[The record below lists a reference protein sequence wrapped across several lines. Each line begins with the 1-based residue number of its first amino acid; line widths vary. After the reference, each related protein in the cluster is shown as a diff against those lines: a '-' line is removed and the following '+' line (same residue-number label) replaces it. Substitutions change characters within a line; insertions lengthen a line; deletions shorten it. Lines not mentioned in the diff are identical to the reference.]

1 MTRRAKNRLLA
12 ISIAALFAGGAG
24 LWAATHADRNTESV
38 RYPPNDPEIIRAVR
52 KARFLQKS
60 GQLKDAV
67 IELERLVTRGD
78 PTAMYYLAMA
88 YEKGWGVS
96 ADLEEM
102 RALLLAAVEYEFG
115 LRGQTAYKLGRLYQ
129 LAHDADCQK
138 IAVAW
143 FEKALQWDYPKA
155 HMQLASHY
163 ERGIGIKQD
172 LDLAIHHYE
181 KAADA
186 GFETA
191 SLSFARALVKG
202 RFKERYDASRALA
215 LANRAVLAYEIKAS
229 NGSGTAAKVLGRL
242 YRDGEFIEQSDEQAL
257 YWFRRSSLL
266 GDTGGMHELGL
277 FLIAV
282 STTVETDAR
291 WNEGL
296 SWLKKAASLNHGGA
310 MTALGRLHLK
320 EERYLK
326 KSDAPQ
332 WFERGVATGHGGS
345 MEELARLKA
354 AGELVP
360 HDLPGAFAL
369 AERGAGL
376 GHSGSRKLLKKLQ
389 AVEESKPL
397 SLLKKS

>member
-1 MTRRAKNRLLA
+1 MTRRARNRLLA
-12 ISIAALFAGGAG
+12 ISVAILFAGGAG
-24 LWAATHADRNTESV
+24 LWAASHVEGDNESV
-38 RYPPNDPEIIRAVR
+38 RYPPNDPKIVRAVR
-52 KARFLQKS
+52 KARSLQKS

-88 YEKGWGVS
+88 HEKGWGIS
-96 ADLEEM
+96 PDLEEM
-102 RALLLAAVEYEFG
+102 RTLLQAAVEYEFD

-129 LAHDADCQK
+129 LASEADCQK

-143 FEKALQWDYPKA
+143 FQKALQWNYPKA

-172 LDLAIHHYE
+172 LDLAIYHFE
-181 KAADA
+181 EAADA

-191 SLSFARALVKG
+191 SLSFARSLVKG
-202 RFKERYDASRALA
+202 RFKKRYDASRALA

-242 YRDGEFIEQSDEQAL
+242 YRDGEFVDQNDAQAL

-282 STTVETDAR
+282 STTLETDAR

-296 SWLKKAASLNHGGA
+296 SWLEKAASLSHGGA

-320 EERYLK
+320 EERDLK
-326 KSDAPQ
+326 KDDAPQ
-332 WFERGVATGHGGS
+332 WFEKGVATGHGGS

-360 HDLPGAFAL
+360 HDLPGAIVL
-369 AERGAGL
+369 AEKGANL
-376 GHSGSRKLLKKLQ
+376 GHAGSRKLLKKLQ
-389 AVEESKPL
+389 AAEETKPL